1 MAFNWWQLFVF
12 LFLEISRLA
21 MQILVVKGLLLFV
34 LGSGII
40 IFRSRVVNHMEIN
53 RLRISQSVRQG
64 IKLRFMA
71 QLKLRTKS

>member
-1 MAFNWWQLFVF
+1 
-12 LFLEISRLA
+12 